1 MTTNLESLKAR
12 FEIAKTERLQFHG
25 MFEDAYHY
33 AMPNRNLFE
42 NEAPGADKNSDVFD
56 TTLGHATNIF
66 VSKLING
73 LTPPF
78 QRWAK
83 LVAGE
88 DVPVQLKNKINSQ
101 LEDATDLLFR
111 FIHRSN
117 FGLAIGESYFDLAV
131 GTMSLLQNPGPDD
144 KNPLIFKAVDTRFL
158 APEEGPLGT
167 IETAWRELKQVTARH
182 VLEIW
187 PQAKLTAE
195 LSQLIRDN
203 PNSKL
208 NFVEGSVEQPD
219 GKFLYIVWQEG
230 ANEAIVDE
238 LSESSPWI
246 IARWKVLP
254 NETFGRGP
262 ILDALPTA
270 LTLNMVMDFEL
281 RAAALG
287 VGPTYM
293 AFSDTV
299 FNPSTLRI
307 QPNTV
312 IPVNR
317 LGTPTWPI
325 QKLDTAGDFNFTQVL
340 VKDLREQINQFLF
353 TKNLGSVET
362 TPVRTAFEI
371 GIRNK
376 DLLELVGPAIGR
388 LEVELLGK
396 IINRSI
402 FLLKKRGLFPD
413 IEVDGKKIAL
423 SFESPLARSQD
434 AQDLQ
439 ALVQFNE
446 VVQAI
451 MQNPQTLAAYNVVA
465 LPEFIA
471 EKTGLNLSLV
481 KNPQEMQ
488 QAAQAIQEQ
497 QQQQQ
502 LQQQAAQQAQQQGI
516 QRSLQPPP
524 ALPSPQG
531 TTGLAA

>member
-1 MTTNLESLKAR
+1 MAINLESLKAR
-12 FEIAKTERLQFHG
+12 FEMAKTERLQFHG

-88 DVPVQLKNKINSQ
+88 DVPIQLKNKINSQ
-101 LEDATDLLFR
+101 LEDATDLLFK

-131 GTMSLLQNPGPDD
+131 GTMSLLLNPGPND
-144 KNPLIFKAVDTRFL
+144 KTPLIFKAVDTRFL
-158 APEEGPLGT
+158 APEAGPLGT
-167 IETAWRELKQVTARH
+167 IETAWRELKQVTARN

-195 LSQLIRDN
+195 VAQLIRDN

-208 NFVEGSVEQPD
+208 NFIEGSVEQAD
-219 GKFLYIVWQEG
+219 GKFLYIVWQDGE
-230 ANEAIVDE
+230 NEAIVE
-238 LSESSPWI
+238 EVTESSPWI
-246 IARWKVLP
+246 IARWKKLS

-287 VGPTYM
+287 VGPMYM
-293 AFSDTV
+293 AYGDSV
-299 FNPSTLRI
+299 FNPSTLRV
-307 QPNTV
+307 QPNTI
-312 IPVNR
+312 IPVQR

-325 QKLDTAGDFNFTQVL
+325 QKLDTKGDFNFTQVL
-340 VKDLREQINQFLF
+340 VKDLRQQINAFLF
-353 TKNLGSVET
+353 TDVLGPND
-362 TPVRTAFEI
+362 TPVRTATEVN
-371 GIRNK
+371 IRNQQ
-376 DLLELVGPAIGR
+376 LLEEIGPAIGR

-402 FLLKKRGLFPD
+402 FLLKKRGLFPN
-413 IEVDGKKIAL
+413 IEIDGRKIAL

-434 AQDLQ
+434 AQDLN

-451 MQNPQTLAAYNVVA
+451 MQNPQTLAAYNAVQ

-488 QAAQAIQEQ
+488 QAAQVIQQQ

-502 LQQQAAQQAQQQGI
+502 LQQEAAQQAQQQGV
-516 QRSLQPPP
+516 QRSFQPPR